1 MNRAVFLDRDG
12 TLIEEKGYVCH
23 FSEVVVY
30 PFAVEALRRF
40 NELDYRTVI
49 VTNQSAVARG
59 ICSEREVRD
68 LHEELR
74 LHFQRGGAVI
84 DAVYFCPY
92 LEEAVVER
100 YRARHSH
107 RKPSPGM
114 LIQAAG
120 DLGIDLGSSWMIGDS
135 PIDIEAGIDAG
146 CRTILV
152 RTGKGKKTET
162 ELTAGAVRPGRIEDD
177 LLAAA
182 LAIARLSRA
191 ERS

>member
-23 FSEVVVY
+23 FSEVVVFS
-30 PFAVEALRRF
+30 FAVEALRRF
-40 NELDYRTVI
+40 NEMNYRTVI

-59 ICSEREVRD
+59 ICSEREVRN

-74 LHFQRGGAVI
+74 LHFQRRGAVI
-84 DAVYFCPY
+84 DAVYFSPF

-100 YRARHSH
+100 YRARHSL

-120 DLGIDLGSSWMIGDS
+120 DLNLDLRSSWMIGDS
-135 PIDIEAGIDAG
+135 AIDIKAGIDAG
-146 CRTILV
+146 CRTVLV
-152 RTGKGKKTET
+152 RTGKGKSVEM
-162 ELTAGAVRPGRIEDD
+162 ELAGDAVRPDRIEDD
-177 LLAAA
+177 VLAAA
-182 LAIARLSRA
+182 RAIARLSRSRRA
-191 ERS
+191 